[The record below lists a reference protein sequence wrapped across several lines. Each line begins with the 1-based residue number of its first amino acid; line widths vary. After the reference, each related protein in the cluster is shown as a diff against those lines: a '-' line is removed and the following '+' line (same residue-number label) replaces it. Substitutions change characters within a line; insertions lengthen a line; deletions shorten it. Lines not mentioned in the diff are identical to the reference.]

1 MREGARLSRE
11 ASAFRRL
18 LALTVAGSDSG
29 GGAGIQADLK
39 TFQEFGVYG
48 MSVVTAVTAQNSLGV
63 QRVDNVSPDMVEAQ
77 LESVMSD
84 IGADAVKTGMLP
96 ATAHVEAAARSFAR
110 HRVKRLVVDPVGAA
124 SDGSPL
130 MDGGAFEAMKRL
142 LLPMAEVVTPN
153 LPEAC
158 RLLGVHSGDIR
169 TMTDME
175 RLAKRLLALGSRHV
189 FLKGGHWSG
198 EEAVDVFVSAERPG
212 ETKRFAGPRYPTP
225 HTHGTGCTTASAIA
239 ALLAKG
245 ALPEEACREAK
256 AFVAAAISEAF
267 ALGEGTGSLWHGAF
281 AEKRRFLR

>member
-1 MREGARLSRE
+1 MRGVARSSGE
-11 ASAFRRL
+11 APALRRSL
-18 LALTVAGSDSG
+18 VLTVAGSDSG

-39 TFQEFGVYG
+39 TFQELGVYG

-63 QRVDNVSPDMVEAQ
+63 QRVEAVSPDMVEAQ
-77 LESVMSD
+77 LESVLSD

-96 ATAHVEAAARSFAR
+96 QSAHVETAASSFAR
-110 HRVKRLVVDPVGAA
+110 HRVKRLVVDPVCAA
-124 SDGSPL
+124 SDGSAL

-158 RLLGVHSGDIR
+158 RLLGVRSDDIR
-169 TMTDME
+169 TIADME
-175 RLAKRLLALGSRHV
+175 RLAKRLLSLGSRHV
-189 FLKGGHWSG
+189 FLKGGHWNG
-198 EEAVDVFVSAERPG
+198 EEAVDVFVSAHRP
-212 ETKRFAGPRYPTP
+212 EEARRFTGPRYPTL

-239 ALLAKG
+239 ALLAQG

-267 ALGEGTGSLWHGAF
+267 SLGGGTGSLWHGAF
-281 AEKRRFLR
+281 AEKRRVLR